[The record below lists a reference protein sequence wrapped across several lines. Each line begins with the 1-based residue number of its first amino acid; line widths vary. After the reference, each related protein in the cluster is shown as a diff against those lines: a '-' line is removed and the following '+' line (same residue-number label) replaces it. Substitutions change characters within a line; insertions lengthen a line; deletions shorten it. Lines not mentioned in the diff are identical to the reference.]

1 MDQDVIEKVDNACE
15 KGILAHK
22 IVFKNGNVE
31 IKM

>member
-22 IVFKNGNVE
+22 LKLCL
-31 IKM
+31 KMGMLK